1 MGVFHKL
8 IITCPLYCEDLIEG
22 ELAQWGV
29 TDTTIHHG
37 AVAARGDLEGAYR
50 ICIRS
55 RVANRVLWPLL
66 EFDAADKSELME
78 RITAFPFDEHFSTND
93 SFAIDSQISHSFLPN
108 PNIANLVVKDA
119 VADSFRRRTGQRPGV
134 DVKDPSVR
142 LHLFLEGRRGTV
154 SVVLSPAHLF
164 RRSLRKRSGDAPLKE
179 NVAAVVLLRA
189 GWPALAA
196 AGGAFVDLM
205 CGSGTF
211 LYEALLMAGGIA
223 PGALRG
229 DAGPG
234 AWQGHDH
241 GLWKRLVTQAAEERR
256 AGLARRLPLVIG
268 YDIDEAAVKNT
279 MENLR
284 EADLLRHIH
293 VTQSD
298 FRLVKAPGGGVTS
311 GLVAANPPY
320 GRRLGSGENI
330 TRLYK
335 DLGRVLST
343 EFNGFRAVVL
353 AGDRELSR
361 AVGLRAEKLHTVY
374 NGPIRCTLA
383 HFSLNEGN
391 IYRPPV

>member
-1 MGVFHKL
+1 
-8 IITCPLYCEDLIEG
+8 
-22 ELAQWGV
+22 
-29 TDTTIHHG
+29 
-37 AVAARGDLEGAYR
+37 
-50 ICIRS
+50 
-55 RVANRVLWPLL
+55 
-66 EFDAADKSELME
+66 
-78 RITAFPFDEHFSTND
+78 
-93 SFAIDSQISHSFLPN
+93 
-108 PNIANLVVKDA
+108 
-119 VADSFRRRTGQRPGV
+119 
-134 DVKDPSVR
+134 
-142 LHLFLEGRRGTV
+142 
-154 SVVLSPAHLF
+154 
-164 RRSLRKRSGDAPLKE
+164 
-179 NVAAVVLLRA
+179 
-189 GWPALAA
+189 
-196 AGGAFVDLM
+196 
-205 CGSGTF
+205 
-211 LYEALLMAGGIA
+211 
-223 PGALRG
+223 
-229 DAGPG
+229 
-234 AWQGHDH
+234 
-241 GLWKRLVTQAAEERR
+241 
-256 AGLARRLPLVIG
+256 
-268 YDIDEAAVKNT
+268 
-279 MENLR
+279 LR